1 MEDAKMK
8 LNVLGSD
15 SNGNCYILQTDTEAL
30 IIEAGVRMPD
40 VKKAL
45 KWNISKAVGAVV
57 THEHNDH
64 AKYIK
69 DFMQNGITVLALYDV
84 FRAKKIDNLSF
95 RKVIE
100 ANHGYIIGGFKIFAI
115 PVCHD
120 VPCLGFIIE
129 HEDMGRLL
137 FVTDTMMLEYS
148 VPGLNHILLEANYAY
163 DILDAK
169 IDAGLVPASM
179 KPRLI
184 QSHMEINTTKGILKA
199 NDLSGVNEIVLIHLS
214 NGNSDEKRFIREV
227 QEVTGKPVYVAAADM
242 ELNLCKNPY

>member
-1 MEDAKMK
+1 MR

-15 SNGNCYILQTDTEAL
+15 SNGNCYILQNDKEAL
-30 IIEAGVRMPD
+30 IIEAGVRFSE

-45 KWNISKAVGAVV
+45 KWQLSKVVGAVI

-64 AKYIK
+64 AKYVR
-69 DFMQNGITVLALYDV
+69 DFVSNGITVLALPSV
-84 FRAKKIDNLSF
+84 FKAKGINSLSF
-95 RKVIE
+95 RKDIE
-100 ANHGYIIGGFKIFAI
+100 PMHGYIVGGFKVFAM

-129 HEDMGRLL
+129 HEDMGRML
-137 FVTDTMMLEYS
+137 FVTDTMMLEYR
-148 VPGLNHILLEANYAY
+148 VPGLNHILLEANYAE

-169 IDAGLVPASM
+169 IEAGSVPVSM

-184 QSHMEINTTKGILKA
+184 HSHMEIETAKGILRA

-227 QEVTGKPVYVAAADM
+227 QEVSGKPVYAAVAGL
-242 ELNLCKNPY
+242 ELNLSINPY